1 MNRVH
6 VPTKSPEDWRALL
19 ADPVKHW
26 RKGYSAMSL
35 AYCWEEAQG
44 FPREVKRALAAHPAL
59 KDLELIL
66 AIPEYKVVLPG
77 GGAASANDLFVLAKS
92 SEGLVCMMVEGKVN
106 EPFGPLVIEWFKNA
120 SPGKK
125 KRLRYL
131 CETTGLSEAVV
142 QDVGYQLLHRTA
154 SAIIEA
160 DRFKASCAVMLVHS
174 FSETKEWFEDFRRFA
189 ALFGGYAQPGKVFKA
204 GRIKSVDLHLG
215 WVSDLNEYGQ
225 EEQPDDFP
233 SGTVVSR
240 KCECCGHHEIGIKTE
255 AGKFVPLKPG
265 NQVRVIPYMS

>member
-1 MNRVH
+1 MNRVY
-6 VPTKSPEDWRALL
+6 VPTESPEDWRALL

-35 AYCWEEAQG
+35 AYCWEQSKG
-44 FPREVKRALAAHPAL
+44 FPKRVKQALATIPAL

-77 GGAASANDLFVLAKS
+77 GGAASANDLFVLARS

-106 EPFGPLVIEWFKNA
+106 EPFGPLVSEWVKNA

-131 CETTGLSEAVV
+131 CETTGLSEAAV
-142 QDVGYQLLHRTA
+142 QDVRYQLLHRTA

-160 DRFKASCAVMLVHS
+160 GRFNASHALMLVHS
-174 FSETKEWFEDFRRFA
+174 FSGTREWFEDYRRFA
-189 ALFGGYAQPGKVFKA
+189 ALFGVDVQPGKVFKA
-204 GRIKSVDLHLG
+204 GRIKSVDLYLG
-215 WVSDLNEYGQ
+215 WVSDLDEYGQ
-225 EEQPDDFP
+225 EELPDDFP
-233 SGTVVSR
+233 SGTVVAR
-240 KCECCGHHEIGIKTE
+240 KCACCGHHEIGIKTE
-255 AGKFVPLKPG
+255 AGKFVPLKPR
-265 NQVRVIPYMS
+265 NQVRVIPYMR